1 MPQNETSGYLVA
13 TNPVL
18 ASGVSLTETDSGLL
32 KTGDGVTAWNSLRYP
47 TQTATLAVWGGFNPI
62 LARGARGTAT
72 GLTAEFDSAV
82 TVGVRVGDG
91 VTPWNQLPWVENL
104 SSSFGRLSTAARQLV
119 PIADR
124 IRPTFN
130 SAGNYPA
137 LTLSNG
143 TSLGGT
149 AREAVVAQ
157 FTGHGLVVD
166 FSNWYNNSGET
177 AGPNAITI
185 TASIEL
191 TSTYNMPIT
200 FNGAL
205 SVTIGAGV
213 AQVRSDPIGVRVTKG
228 QTFWIRTYVSGITS
242 TQKYPLLRQSRGNTY
257 GEGLNVDPAVAGP
270 GADIS
275 GYGQGWAAGTN
286 GAQNLRVPGPAML
299 CGTPEVMTASA
310 LFLTDSIGSGTGE
323 NYCFGASVG
332 QSQFL
337 DFGWVSRACY
347 LKWPHLMVGM
357 SGTDL
362 SSWTINTGAGAFRR
376 KSYMESSYFTHIICA
391 LGINDLNA
399 SRTLVQTQA
408 LWVTTWTDLATHG
421 RPVYQTTLGPYTSST
436 DNWTTVAS
444 QTASLPGSGETY
456 RTQGNDWIRDGAP
469 ILAGVAVATGSNA
482 AGTLR
487 AGMTGHPLTGCIE
500 LADSVESARN
510 SGKWKALP
518 GARIV
523 TDGAITATLTTL
535 TSATANFTAADVGRR
550 VIINGAG
557 SSGGTHTVN
566 ITVITNPTT
575 VTVNFAAVTTVSGA
589 STYIGTNGT
598 TMDGIHPSG
607 TAGGDPGGHELLATA
622 AAAALTPILGAL
634 AS

>member
-1 MPQNETSGYLVA
+1 VAFWKFIGTTAQAFPGQGITAQPGEVYSFGSEGPPAAQQANTPSAPKPLAATLWTTDPGPATANSLSDEVPYLPTVYA
-13 TNPVL
+13 PVKALQL
-18 ASGVSLTETDSGLL
+18 AS
-32 KTGDGVTAWNSLRYP
+32 
-47 TQTATLAVWGGFNPI
+47 
-62 LARGARGTAT
+62 
-72 GLTAEFDSAV
+72 
-82 TVGVRVGDG
+82 
-91 VTPWNQLPWVENL
+91 
-104 SSSFGRLSTAARQLV
+104 RQLV

-130 SAGNYPA
+130 STGNFPA

-143 TSLGGT
+143 TNLGGT

-177 AGPNAITI
+177 AAPNAITI

-213 AQVRSDPIGVRVTKG
+213 AKVRSDPIGVRVTKG
-228 QTFWIRTYVSGITS
+228 QTFWIRTYVSGISS

-286 GAQNLRVPGPAML
+286 GAQNLRLPGPAML
-299 CGTPEVMTASA
+299 LATPEVMSSTA

-323 NYCFGASVG
+323 NYCYGASVG

-362 SSWTINTGAGAFRR
+362 SSWTVNTGAGAYRR

-391 LGINDLNA
+391 LGINDFNA
-399 SRTLVQTQA
+399 SRTLTQTQA
-408 LWVTTWTDLATHG
+408 LWITTWTDLATHG
-421 RPVYQTTLGPYTSST
+421 RPVYQTTLGPVTSST
-436 DNWTTVAS
+436 DNWTTVS
-444 QTASLPGSGETY
+444 GQTASLPGSGETY

-469 ILAGVAVATGSNA
+469 ILSGVAVATGSNA

-487 AGMTGHPLTGCIE
+487 AGMSGHPLTGYIE
-500 LADSVESARN
+500 LADSVETARN

-518 GARIV
+518 GARVI
-523 TDGAITATLTTL
+523 TDGAITASATTL
-535 TSATANFTAADVGRR
+535 TSATANFVAADVGRR

-557 SSGGTHTVN
+557 TSGAAWTVN
-566 ITVITNPTT
+566 ITVVTNSTT
-575 VTVNFAAVTTVSGA
+575 ATVNFAAVTTVSGA
-589 STYIGTNGT
+589 TTYIGTNGT

-607 TAGGDPGGHELLATA
+607 TAGGDPGGHELIATA
-622 AAAALTPILGAL
+622 ASTALTPILGAQ
-634 AS
+634 SS